1 MLIVQESG
9 EQYKYMDIDKG
20 TPMAD
25 VEKALLKNFDIKDEL
40 SAAVIMKQLAKDG
53 IIELPP
59 IQKVTDISVG
69 RISSN
74 FVEVT
79 FGGQSAV
86 MLKDKMESRKLEE
99 IGIDKKTADSVIKAF
114 AGAEK
119 KEKSTSGQ
127 TLQQL
132 KDFASKAIKNIEIE
146 KSKVKEF
153 AKEKINR
160 KSGQER

>member
-1 MLIVQESG
+1 M
-9 EQYKYMDIDKG
+9 M
-20 TPMAD
+20 P
-25 VEKALLKNFDIKDEL
+25 
-40 SAAVIMKQLAKDG
+40 
-53 IIELPP
+53 
-59 IQKVTDISVG
+59 
-69 RISSN
+69 
-74 FVEVT
+74 
-79 FGGQSAV
+79 
-86 MLKDKMESRKLEE
+86 KDKMESRKLEE

-132 KDFASKAIKNIEIE
+132 KNFASKAIKNIEIE
-146 KSKVKEF
+146 KGKVREF